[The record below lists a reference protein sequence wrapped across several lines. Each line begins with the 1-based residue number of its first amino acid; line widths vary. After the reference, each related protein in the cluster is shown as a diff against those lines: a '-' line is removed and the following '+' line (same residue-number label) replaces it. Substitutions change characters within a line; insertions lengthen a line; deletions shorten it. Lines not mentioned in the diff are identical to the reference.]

1 MSSQNKISGLILDL
15 KTNLPINGATIKFQG
30 LATTSNSKGNFT
42 LNCNPPTTDVISM
55 TISFPGYES
64 VEEVPYKGDKT
75 LKTDI
80 IIQMNS
86 TRNSLE
92 LDKINSSQL
101 TEKQIDE
108 LSKDKKDFKY
118 YSQKKLNGS
127 VGNIK
132 TVLIPVILTLTAEF
146 GVTGVQKLI
155 EQGKDKIPNLKDQ
168 ISCPTQQELTQLI
181 NRKNKLVKQLNNTLK
196 VIDST
201 TKALGITGGII
212 ETLNITFQ
220 VIKNLPLPSAVPPGV
235 GLPIN
240 VILGIQDNKDKLDKL
255 IKGLRGVNVG
265 VLTTL
270 VLLRQVLSQA
280 LQYLNLLDK
289 LIEHCYPNAEQLQIS
304 AELTALTQQQTQQL
318 SPIVINVNG
327 FEMGVETEPTTNS
340 LKRRRAIARN
350 KGGVV
355 MLTGEWSFS
364 SIDQILIDELVFY
377 IQQNNLKAD

>member
-15 KTNLPINGATIKFQG
+15 KTNLPINGATIKFQE

-42 LNCNPPTTDVISM
+42 LNCNPPTTNIISM
-55 TISFPGYES
+55 TVSFPGYES

-168 ISCPTQQELTQLI
+168 ISCPTQQELIQLI

-212 ETLNITFQ
+212 ETLNIAFQ

-255 IKGLRGVNVG
+255 IKGLRVVNVG
-265 VLTTL
+265 TLTTL
-270 VLLRQVLSQA
+270 ILLRQVLSQA

-289 LIEHCYPNAEQLQIS
+289 LIEHCYPDAEQLQIS

-350 KGGVV
+350 KGGVI